1 LLEKEVNKTKENNIR
16 LEVLYKQSHNWLT
29 AVAFN
34 LSKDKDAADELVG
47 QLYLYLA
54 EKCNPALWYLNSFN
68 LMYCHSFIKSR
79 FLNKIKSDKRKVT
92 ISDSYDE
99 EEIEYDIDK
108 DEKLEKAYD
117 SMLDELKRLE
127 RTRLWAP
134 SKIAQMYFFDSEM
147 TLERL
152 ASELHLSKSTA
163 FLNVKKIKKHLRENL
178 NNPFTNEK

>member
-1 LLEKEVNKTKENNIR
+1 
-16 LEVLYKQSHNWLT
+16 
-29 AVAFN
+29 
-34 LSKDKDAADELVG
+34 
-47 QLYLYLA
+47 
-54 EKCNPALWYLNSFN
+54 
-68 LMYCHSFIKSR
+68 MYCHSFIKSR